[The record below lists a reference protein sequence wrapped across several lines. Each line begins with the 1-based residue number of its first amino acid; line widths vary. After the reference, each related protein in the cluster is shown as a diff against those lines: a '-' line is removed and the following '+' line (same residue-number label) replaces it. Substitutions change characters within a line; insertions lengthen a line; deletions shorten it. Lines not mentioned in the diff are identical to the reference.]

1 MNPRRRTLLGAAFA
15 LPWAL
20 ARSPGAGAQSSPG
33 SLSPGAQVPAAPPS
47 TLLASTAPATVS
59 AMRFSA
65 LKAGGALPADLRPWA
80 FAGGQKPTRYALV
93 EDEGV
98 VVLRADAAAS
108 TSGIARELKL
118 DPRALPLLSWR
129 WKVLNVVAGGDLRTK
144 AGDDFA
150 ARVYVTF
157 DLDTASLS
165 AGERMQLGMA
175 RLVYGDK
182 VPAAALCYV
191 WDGKAARDTI
201 VPNAYTGR
209 VRMIVA
215 EGGTARVGQW
225 VGMRRDVREDYR
237 RAFGAEAP
245 AVTGVI
251 VSTDTDNTGETA
263 VAFYG
268 DISFGPRPT

>member
-1 MNPRRRTLLGAAFA
+1 MNPRRRALLGAAFA

-33 SLSPGAQVPAAPPS
+33 SLSPGAQVPGAP
-47 TLLASTAPATVS
+47 ASTVPASTPPAKIS

-65 LKAGGALPADLRPWA
+65 LKAGDTLPADLRPWS
-80 FAGGQKPTRYALV
+80 FAGGQKPTRYSLV

-157 DLDTASLS
+157 DLDTATLS

-191 WDGKAARDTI
+191 WDGKASRDTS

-209 VRMIVA
+209 VHMVVA

-225 VGMRRDVREDYR
+225 VGMRRDVRADYR
-237 RAFGAEAP
+237 RAFGAEPP

-268 DISFGPRPT
+268 DISFGSRPP